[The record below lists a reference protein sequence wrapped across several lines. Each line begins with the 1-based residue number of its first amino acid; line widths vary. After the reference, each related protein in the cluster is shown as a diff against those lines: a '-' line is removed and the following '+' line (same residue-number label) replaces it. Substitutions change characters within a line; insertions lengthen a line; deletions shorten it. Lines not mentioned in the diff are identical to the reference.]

1 MIELSYSTDLYSGT
15 AIDSAVQVYSD
26 YASFEL
32 GKTPEAYKVRLTAT
46 GGFDEGT
53 IADEFSNYAL
63 GATIEQRQSEAAIQP
78 APEPATGDR

>member
-1 MIELSYSTDLYSGT
+1 MIEIDYSTDLYSGT

-32 GKTPEAYKVRLTAT
+32 DKTNEAYKVRITKT
-46 GGFDEGT
+46 GEFDEKT

-63 GATIEQRQSEAAIQP
+63 GATIEERQSEARP
-78 APEPATGDR
+78 APEPVTGER